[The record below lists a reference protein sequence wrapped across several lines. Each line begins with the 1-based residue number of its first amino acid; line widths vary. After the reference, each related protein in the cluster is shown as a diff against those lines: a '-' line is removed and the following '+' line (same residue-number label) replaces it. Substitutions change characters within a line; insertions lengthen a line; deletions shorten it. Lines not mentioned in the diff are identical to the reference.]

1 MHCPGERVRGWL
13 SSELDVVVS
22 VKEAEKSKEQLIGD
36 RKELTAE
43 LAKLRAAMRRTK
55 SQVQYR
61 HVMVL

>member
-1 MHCPGERVRGWL
+1 MRGWL

-22 VKEAEKSKEQLIGD
+22 VKEASKSKEQLICD

-55 SQVQYR
+55 SQVQ
-61 HVMVL
+61 HLTVL